1 MTASKRS
8 NPRSRSESTG
18 RVTPKGTKPN
28 GTQPPKRPEHLHDG
42 TAPHSFAE
50 RARDQV
56 HSRSGPANPRRT
68 GTRGGR

>member
-1 MTASKRS
+1 MSASKR
-8 NPRSRSESTG
+8 PRSRSASSG

-28 GTQPPKRPEHLHDG
+28 GTQPRKLPEQLRDA
-42 TAPHSFAE
+42 TTPHSFAE